1 MASVVISGDTSGAIT
16 LQAPA
21 VSGNTTLNL
30 PASSGTVLTQNSS
43 APANSFVVDASGNV
57 GVGTSSPAAK
67 LNVETNSS
75 STTIGGSTS
84 VIAVSNSNG
93 SSFNLTAGL
102 ELYGSGTVSGANK
115 NAGIYGL
122 YESYTAGGNK
132 GALVF
137 ATNGGSSNV
146 TERMRIDSSGNV
158 LVGAATQFSGFVANA
173 KLYTESSTSDYAVSF
188 RSTATTAYGVA
199 ISYSTAPNA
208 ASQNFI
214 DARDSSAQRFAVMS
228 NGGIRNFS
236 ANNVNLS
243 DERVKTNITPA
254 KSYLDAICAIP
265 VVTFKYKDQTD
276 EELNLGVIAQEVDA
290 VAPEL
295 IDHSGFGEA
304 PEGESPYLAVYQTD
318 LQYALMKSIQ
328 ELKAIVDEQAEKI
341 KALEAK

>member
-1 MASVVISGDTSGAIT
+1 MSAVVIAGNTSGSVT
-16 LQAPA
+16 LAAPDVA
-21 VSGNTTLNL
+21 GNTTLNL

-57 GVGTSSPAAK
+57 GIGTSSPAAK

-115 NAGIYGL
+115 NAGVYGL
-122 YESYTAGGNK
+122 YEAYTGSGNK

-146 TERMRIDSSGNV
+146 TERMRIDSSGDL
-158 LVGAATQFSGFVANA
+158 LVGATSKHASAVAAKVYSSNCIAALSGYYCKAGQNATTFGNVFNINWTGSPQLWIDSTNVGTFAF
-173 KLYTESSTSDYAVSF
+173 TSDY
-188 RSTATTAYGVA
+188 R
-199 ISYSTAPNA
+199 IK
-208 ASQNFI
+208 QNI
-214 DARDSSAQRFAVMS
+214 Q
-228 NGGIRNFS
+228 
-236 ANNVNLS
+236 
-243 DERVKTNITPA
+243 TNTTPA
-254 KSYLDAICAIP
+254 LERIKQLRPVTYEFADYKALFKEDGVQREGFIAHELAEIIPSAVEGEKDAEDQIQSLKLDALCSVMVKA
-265 VVTFKYKDQTD
+265 
-276 EELNLGVIAQEVDA
+276 
-290 VAPEL
+290 
-295 IDHSGFGEA
+295 
-304 PEGESPYLAVYQTD
+304 
-318 LQYALMKSIQ
+318 IQ